1 MTIEKMEMRAL
12 IYHGIQDVRVETCP
26 IPECGPDDVIVRT
39 MRAAICGSDMT
50 AYLHGGENM
59 YILPGHEFG
68 HEMVGYVWKK
78 GAQVT
83 GVQEGDRVFV
93 EPAQAVENPMEANM
107 AGAFSQYMR
116 VHHACE
122 GKNLYLLPENLSYD
136 DAVITEPLSV
146 STHAKNRAATKPEDK
161 VLVCGSGPIGLGVA
175 AALLAQGNK
184 TVAVVD
190 RDAHR
195 LNYAEAMGA
204 FPILSMDNDLEHLKD
219 QLVPFFGLMENM
231 NHRVHFGEAG
241 GDVEIT
247 PNPVLDVDVVF
258 DCVGIPSFADEFI
271 RHAKQYARFCDIAV
285 HRTETSI
292 RFHEIMSTQCAL
304 MGSRGYEH
312 EDIVEVIQNLV
323 QGKIRAEQMVT
334 HCFPLEQATEAFAT
348 AADSAKAVK
357 VVLNME

>member
-1 MTIEKMEMRAL
+1 M
-12 IYHGIQDVRVETCP
+12 
-26 IPECGPDDVIVRT
+26 
-39 MRAAICGSDMT
+39 
-50 AYLHGGENM
+50 
-59 YILPGHEFG
+59 
-68 HEMVGYVWKK
+68 
-78 GAQVT
+78 
-83 GVQEGDRVFV
+83 
-93 EPAQAVENPMEANM
+93 
-107 AGAFSQYMR
+107 
-116 VHHACE
+116 
-122 GKNLYLLPENLSYD
+122 
-136 DAVITEPLSV
+136 
-146 STHAKNRAATKPEDK
+146 
-161 VLVCGSGPIGLGVA
+161 
-175 AALLAQGNK
+175 
-184 TVAVVD
+184 VD

-312 EDIVEVIQNLV
+312 EDIVEVIQNLD